1 MDSMSLTQNLTYRYV
16 LALFLIATVML
27 VTYTVLINQIKQN
40 QNDAYIINISGMQR
54 MLSQRIALFAGEVQ
68 HAETREEAEIYLNKM
83 RKAVERMQSN
93 HHELITGDFA
103 NGYHRDL
110 SMEVSEVYF
119 GKNSLD
125 QRVRNYTGLAERFIK
140 TYDQEGW
147 ETLKETELTDK
158 ITKIARNGL
167 LADLNSVV
175 FLYQEESEKTIKY
188 FEGLETIF
196 LMLGLLILILEALLI
211 FRPMTNRIVKNTKLL
226 EDRNAELTEFTYRI
240 SHDLRAPIVSS
251 LGLTEV
257 VKIANEQENKK
268 QASEALDYIKSSLTQ
283 LEVLIDEVINLTK
296 MKQTDVPLEEISL
309 KEEVDKVLE
318 KLKYIEGF
326 QDIEFVKNIKVEGP
340 IQTKAIYLK
349 QNLENLI
356 SNAIKYYDPDTPNPK
371 VSIEAEES
379 RGFCEISIS
388 DNGLGI
394 PKDYHDKL
402 FDMFKRFHPKVS
414 FGSGLGLYL
423 VKQNAEAIGG
433 TVKYKPLD
441 KGSAF
446 IFKFPISRK
455 KKGDL

>member
-1 MDSMSLTQNLTYRYV
+1 MSLTQNLTYRYV
-16 LALFLIATVML
+16 LALLLIATVML
-27 VTYTVLINQIKQN
+27 LTYTVLINQIKQN

-54 MLSQRIALFAGEVQ
+54 MLSQRIALFTREVQ

-93 HHELITGDFA
+93 HKELITGDFA

-110 SMEVSEVYF
+110 STEVSEVYF
-119 GKNSLD
+119 GKNPLD
-125 QRVRNYTGLAERFIK
+125 QRVRNYTHLAERFIK

-167 LADLNSVV
+167 LADLNRVV
-175 FLYQEESEKTIKY
+175 FLYQEESEKSIKY
-188 FEGLETIF
+188 FQVLETFF
-196 LMLGLLILILEALLI
+196 LMLGLFILILEALLI
-211 FRPMTNRIVKNTKLL
+211 FRPMTKRIVTNTKLL

-257 VKIANEQENKK
+257 VKIANEQEDKK

-309 KEEVDKVLE
+309 KEEVDRVLE
-318 KLKYIEGF
+318 KLRYIEGF
-326 QDIEFVKNIKVEGP
+326 QDIEFVKNIKVEGT

-402 FDMFKRFHPKVS
+402 FYMFKRFHPKVS

-423 VKQNAEAIGG
+423 VKQNAEALGG
-433 TVKYKPLD
+433 AVKYKPLD
-441 KGSAF
+441 KGSEF
-446 IFKFPISRK
+446 IFKFPISRQ